1 MAHDTAERATNQ
13 DRSPRAPEQ
22 IEAELERTRDD
33 LARTIDEI
41 ADRVSPRNV
50 ARRAAG
56 TVRAQFVDDDGRVR
70 VARLSVMAV
79 SVAAIVALAVR
90 RRRH

>member
-1 MAHDTAERATNQ
+1 MAHDTAERATNR
-13 DRSPRAPEQ
+13 DTSPRAPEQ
-22 IEAELERTRDD
+22 IEAELERIRDD

-56 TVRAQFVDDDGRVR
+56 TVWAQFVDGDGRVR
-70 VARLSVMAV
+70 VARLSVTAV
-79 SVAAIVALAVR
+79 SVAAIVALAVW